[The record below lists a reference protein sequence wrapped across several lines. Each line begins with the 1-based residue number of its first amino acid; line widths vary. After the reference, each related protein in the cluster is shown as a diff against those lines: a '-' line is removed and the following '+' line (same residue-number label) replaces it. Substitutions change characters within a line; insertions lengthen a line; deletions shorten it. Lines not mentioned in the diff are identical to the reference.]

1 MVQMTVRS
9 SLGKKAIQ
17 LEKLVGDRLQDKL
30 VSLGS
35 YAVAISPIYSGQFV
49 KSWSLRPIGSGG
61 GRVRSSKYLADMAA
75 GTRANESTNKE
86 GDREEAKAAI
96 AKDAVD
102 FSIEILRDGG
112 AILTNRAPHAKEVD
126 AKHLTITRVK
136 DRFR

>member
-1 MVQMTVRS
+1 
-9 SLGKKAIQ
+9 
-17 LEKLVGDRLQDKL
+17 
-30 VSLGS
+30 
-35 YAVAISPIYSGQFV
+35 
-49 KSWSLRPIGSGG
+49 
-61 GRVRSSKYLADMAA
+61 MAA